1 MLVQLQWKYFK
12 SAFQIHYQGSGNIS
26 RTQSYGQETTAATS
40 SKSFENQS
48 HDIFRRNILKWSEE
62 FHFQMIFFT
71 SVTFLGVSSE
81 F

>member
-12 SAFQIHYQGSGNIS
+12 SAFQIHCQGSGNIS
-26 RTQSYGQETTAATS
+26 QTQSCGHETMAATP
-40 SKSFENQS
+40 SKSFENWS
-48 HDIFRRNILKWSEE
+48 YDIFRRNILKWNEE
-62 FHFQMIFFT
+62 LHFQMIFFT